1 VKTTMRQRPETPAGH
16 VAALRAVALFEFTKG
31 LLVVLLACGLFSLV
45 HKDVEVEAERL
56 VRHFHLN
63 PYHHFSR
70 VFIDA
75 ASQLTSGRLWGLA
88 FAALA
93 YSSVRFIEAYGLW
106 HARAWAEWF
115 ALLSGAIY
123 LPFEIYELIRKPT
136 LLHWLVVITN
146 CLVVLYMAYVRW
158 SAGRV
163 RQLR

>member
-1 VKTTMRQRPETPAGH
+1 MKTIARQTPEISARH
-16 VAALRAVALFEFTKG
+16 VAGLRAVAMFEFTKG

-93 YSSVRFIEAYGLW
+93 YSCVRFIEAYGLW

-115 ALLSGAIY
+115 ALLSGAFY
-123 LPFEIYELIRKPT
+123 LPWEVYEIVRKPT
-136 LLHWLVVITN
+136 PLHWLVLITN

-158 SAGRV
+158 SAH
-163 RQLR
+163 RQRTT